1 MNIMIAAVGIEPGH
15 AAFGGTAEGALFVA
29 GFAAVGM
36 VLLVLGGFLL
46 KTFHE
51 PHSVRYTSPRL

>member
-15 AAFGGTAEGALFVA
+15 AAFGGTAEGALFVVVFAAA
-29 GFAAVGM
+29 GF
-36 VLLVLGGFLL
+36 VLLVVGGYLL

-51 PHSVRYTSPRL
+51 PHAVRYTSPRV